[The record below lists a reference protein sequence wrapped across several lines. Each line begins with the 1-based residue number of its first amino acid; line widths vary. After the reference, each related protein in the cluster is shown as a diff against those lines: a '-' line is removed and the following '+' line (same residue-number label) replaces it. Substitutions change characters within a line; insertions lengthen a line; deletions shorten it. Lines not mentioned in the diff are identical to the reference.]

1 MRHYRVRLESGR
13 DLMIQ
18 ATDDMDAAYIASDR
32 IFLTT
37 GNTTRRHLLNGLNL
51 LPLMS

>member
-18 ATDDMDAAYIASDR
+18 ATDDMDAAYIASDEAALHDDYL
-32 IFLTT
+32 IDVEPIDAKKETVF
-37 GNTTRRHLLNGLNL
+37 
-51 LPLMS
+51 S